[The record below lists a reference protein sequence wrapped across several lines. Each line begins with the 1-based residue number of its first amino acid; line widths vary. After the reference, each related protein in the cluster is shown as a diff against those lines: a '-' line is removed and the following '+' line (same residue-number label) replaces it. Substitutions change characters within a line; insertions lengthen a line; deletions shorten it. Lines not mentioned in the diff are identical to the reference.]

1 MVTLEDV
8 AREAGVSLATA
19 SRVLNGSTRQV
30 GAAMRARVESA
41 AARLGYRVD
50 ATAQTLARGASNIV
64 GLVVQDLTD
73 HYFAAIADGVIRSAD
88 LLDMVVTIT
97 TTYRDPEREIAQIAT
112 MRAQRA
118 RIVVIAGSRVSD
130 ERMVRRL
137 CDELDAY
144 RAGGGRV
151 ALIGQSL
158 GGVDTVAPMNREG
171 AARLAHTLAGFG
183 HRRFAVLSGPPGLRT
198 AVDRC
203 EGFSGALAELG
214 LPPPLVLKGGFDR
227 DGGYEAAL
235 GLLDLRADV
244 TCVYA
249 VNDVMAVGALAA
261 FRERGVR
268 VPGDL
273 SLAGFDDIKLLRD
286 TVPPLT
292 TVRLPLAT
300 MGAMALDLALTSG
313 DVARTEH
320 VPGEVILRA
329 SVAAVP
335 HPEPTGLAT

>member
-19 SRVLNGSTRQV
+19 SRVLNGSTRRV
-30 GAAMRARVESA
+30 GAALRARVESTA
-41 AARLGYRVD
+41 NRLGYRVD

-73 HYFAAIADGVIRSAD
+73 NYFATIADGVIRSAD
-88 LLDMVVTIT
+88 LHDMVVTIT

-118 RIVVIAGSRVSD
+118 RVVVIAGSRRSD
-130 ERMVRRL
+130 ERMARRL

-144 RAGGGRV
+144 RSAGGRV
-151 ALIGQSL
+151 ALIGQSF

-171 AARLAHTLAGFG
+171 AARLAHALAGLG
-183 HRRFAVLSGPPGLRT
+183 HRRFAVLAGPPDLLT

-203 EGFSGALAELG
+203 EGFTGALTGLG
-214 LPPPLVLKGGFDR
+214 LPPPLILHGGFDR
-227 DGGYEAAL
+227 DGGHATAL
-235 GLLDLRADV
+235 EFLDLRSDV
-244 TCVYA
+244 TCLYA

-273 SLAGFDDIKLLRD
+273 SLAGFDDIAPLRD

-292 TVRLPLAT
+292 TVRLPLAK
-300 MGAMALDLALTSG
+300 MGAMALNLALTSG
-313 DVARTEH
+313 DVQRTES

-329 SVAAVP
+329 SVAALP
-335 HPEPTGLAT
+335 APAPSGLVT